1 MIDWQKTAS
10 HVIDEVHRNLPADA
24 DLAARKKALRAA
36 RPWEF
41 ASTSWGKKV
50 WAKHSR
56 KYLEKFGLPPL
67 KPKAVEDHLL
77 PLERL
82 IAKAKGDE
90 TSPAAST
97 NKQLDALQRTRKL
110 TGRA

>member
-10 HVIDEVHRNLPADA
+10 SVIGEVHRNLPTDA

-56 KYLEKFGLPPL
+56 KYLEKFGLPPM
-67 KPKAVEDHLL
+67 KVKAVENHMS

-82 IAKAKGDE
+82 MAKSKGN
-90 TSPAAST
+90 S
-97 NKQLDALQRTRKL
+97 
-110 TGRA
+110 

>member
-10 HVIDEVHRNLPADA
+10 HVIGEVHRSLPADA

-67 KPKAVEDHLL
+67 KAKAVEDHLS

-82 IAKAKGDE
+82 MAKAKGDE
-90 TSPAAST
+90 A
-97 NKQLDALQRTRKL
+97 
-110 TGRA
+110 

>member
-10 HVIDEVHRNLPADA
+10 NVIGEVHRNLPPDA

-41 ASTSWGKKV
+41 ASTRWGKKV

-56 KYLEKFGLPPL
+56 KYLEKFGLPP
-67 KPKAVEDHLL
+67 PTAKAVEDHLS

-82 IAKAKGDE
+82 MAKSKGGE
-90 TSPAAST
+90 A
-97 NKQLDALQRTRKL
+97 
-110 TGRA
+110 

>member
-10 HVIDEVHRNLPADA
+10 HVIGEVHRNLPADA

-36 RPWEF
+36 RPWEY

-56 KYLEKFGLPPL
+56 KYLEKHGLPPL
-67 KPKAVEDHLL
+67 KPKSLENHLS
-77 PLERL
+77 PLERM
-82 IAKAKGDE
+82 IAKAKAGE
-90 TSPAAST
+90 A
-97 NKQLDALQRTRKL
+97 
-110 TGRA
+110 

>member
-1 MIDWQKTAS
+1 MIDWQNTAAATIAA
-10 HVIDEVHRNLPADA
+10 VDRNLPADA
-24 DLAARKKALRAA
+24 DLATRKKALRAG

-67 KPKAVEDHLL
+67 KAKAVENHMS

-82 IAKAKGDE
+82 MAKAKGGQ
-90 TSPAAST
+90 A
-97 NKQLDALQRTRKL
+97 
-110 TGRA
+110 

>member
-10 HVIDEVHRNLPADA
+10 SVIGEVHRNLPADA

-36 RPWEF
+36 RPGLF
-41 ASTSWGKKV
+41 AQTSWGQKV

-67 KPKAVEDHLL
+67 KAKAVEQHLS

-82 IAKAKGDE
+82 MAKSKEA
-90 TSPAAST
+90 
-97 NKQLDALQRTRKL
+97 NQ
-110 TGRA
+110 

>member
-10 HVIDEVHRNLPADA
+10 SVIGEVHRNLPADA
-24 DLAARKKALRAA
+24 DLATRKKALRVA

-41 ASTSWGKKV
+41 ATTSWGKKV

-56 KYLEKFGLPPL
+56 TYLEKFGLPPL
-67 KPKAVEDHLL
+67 HSEAPEQHLS

-82 IAKAKGDE
+82 MAKAKAGE
-90 TSPAAST
+90 A
-97 NKQLDALQRTRKL
+97 
-110 TGRA
+110 

>member
-10 HVIDEVHRNLPADA
+10 SVIGEVHRNLPADA
-24 DLAARKKALRAA
+24 DLATRKRALRGAC
-36 RPWEF
+36 PWEF
-41 ASTSWGKKV
+41 ASTSWVKKV

-67 KPKAVEDHLL
+67 KAKAVEDHLS

-82 IAKAKGDE
+82 MAKSKGGE
-90 TSPAAST
+90 A
-97 NKQLDALQRTRKL
+97 
-110 TGRA
+110 

>member
-10 HVIDEVHRNLPADA
+10 GVIGEVDRNLPADA
-24 DLAARKKALRAA
+24 DLVTRKRVLRVA

-67 KPKAVEDHLL
+67 KAKAVEQHLS

-82 IAKAKGDE
+82 MAKAKGGE
-90 TSPAAST
+90 A
-97 NKQLDALQRTRKL
+97 
-110 TGRA
+110 

>member
-1 MIDWQKTAS
+1 MIDWQKSAS
-10 HVIDEVHRNLPADA
+10 HVIGEVHRNLPADA
-24 DLAARKKALRAA
+24 DLATRKKALRAA

-56 KYLEKFGLPPL
+56 KYLERFGLSPL
-67 KPKAVEDHLL
+67 KATAVQEHMS

-82 IAKAKGDE
+82 MAKAKGGE
-90 TSPAAST
+90 A
-97 NKQLDALQRTRKL
+97 
-110 TGRA
+110 

>member
-10 HVIDEVHRNLPADA
+10 SVIGEVHRNLPADA
-24 DLAARKKALRAA
+24 DLATRKKALRAA

-56 KYLEKFGLPPL
+56 KYLEKFGLPP
-67 KPKAVEDHLL
+67 KTKAVEQHLS

-82 IAKAKGDE
+82 MAKSNGVN
-90 TSPAAST
+90 S
-97 NKQLDALQRTRKL
+97 
-110 TGRA
+110 